1 MKFKIFLFF
10 FALGIVNTFSQVVI
24 GDPNGF
30 TDLLPIDGT
39 YEYSYTQQIVYQNE
53 IGAGGAITSIS
64 FKYMYG
70 ATSNSNL
77 WEFI

>member
-39 YEYSYTQQIVYQNE
+39 YEYSYSQQLVYQNE
-53 IGAGGAITSIS
+53 IDVAGNITSIS
-64 FKYMYG
+64 FMYQSG
-70 ATSNSNL
+70 ATTNSN
-77 WEFI
+77 